1 MRGLMM
7 DRPLTL
13 PSILEHAAL
22 NHADREIVSRQLD
35 GSITRYGYAD
45 ALERVRR
52 LAQAVRRRQRR

>member
-22 NHADREIVSRQLD
+22 DHADREIVSRQLD

-45 ALERVRR
+45 
-52 LAQAVRRRQRR
+52 